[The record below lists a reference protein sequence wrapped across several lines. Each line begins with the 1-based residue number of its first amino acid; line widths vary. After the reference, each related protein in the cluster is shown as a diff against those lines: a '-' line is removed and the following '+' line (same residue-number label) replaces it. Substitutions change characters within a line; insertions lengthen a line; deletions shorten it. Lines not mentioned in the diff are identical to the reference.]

1 MRLLQSSVFRAVV
14 AIIVGAL
21 LVKYRE
27 DTVTWLTIAIGI
39 LFFLSGLTS
48 VIIYYANK
56 RNLGRDTSTVT
67 DSVSQAMTPAF
78 PIGGLGSM
86 VLGVILAFMP
96 ITFIRGVVVILGCIV
111 ILATIGQFVSLA
123 QARRYGSVPFIF
135 WIFPSILLLIGVY
148 CVAQPVDT
156 ASLNGLR
163 SRGMYQCIQDLPAEE
178 VLGKNGQPGTEGTTQ
193 RYPRCRRGEM
203 REEEGSG
210 FFLALLSL
218 GVFLIFYTIAKEI
231 KPYQK

>member
-67 DSVSQAMTPAF
+67 DSVRQAMTPAF

-111 ILATIGQFVSLA
+111 ILAIRL
-123 QARRYGSVPFIF
+123 RPFHFLDIP
-135 WIFPSILLLIGVY
+135 INTPPHRSILCGATGRHGLSPTVHHWLG
-148 CVAQPVDT
+148 
-156 ASLNGLR
+156 LNGLR

-178 VLGKNGQPGTEGTTQ
+178 GLGKNGQPGTEGTTQ
-193 RYPRCRRGEM
+193 QYPRCRRGEM

-210 FFLALLSL
+210 FFLALLPL

>member
-67 DSVSQAMTPAF
+67 DSVRQAMTPAF

-111 ILATIGQFVSLA
+111 ILASIGQFVSLA
-123 QARRYGSVPFIF
+123 QARRYGSVPFIYH
-135 WIFPSILLLIGVY
+135 WLG
-148 CVAQPVDT
+148 
-156 ASLNGLR
+156 LNGLR

-178 VLGKNGQPGTEGTTQ
+178 GLGKNGQPGTEGTTQ
-193 RYPRCRRGEM
+193 QYPRCRRGEM

-210 FFLALLSL
+210 FFLALLPL